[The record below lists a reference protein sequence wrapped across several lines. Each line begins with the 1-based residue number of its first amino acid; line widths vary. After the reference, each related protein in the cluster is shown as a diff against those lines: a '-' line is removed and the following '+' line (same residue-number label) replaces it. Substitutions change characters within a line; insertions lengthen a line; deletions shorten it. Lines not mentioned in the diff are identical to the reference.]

1 MTGIVLLALL
11 AIVVLAPW
19 FGVDSRDLTDHAAE
33 RDALWSRDAS
43 SDLCSTRTP

>member
-11 AIVVLAPW
+11 VIVALAPW

-33 RDALWSRDAS
+33 RDALWSRDGLP
-43 SDLCSTRTP
+43 DLGSTRIP